1 MDWKVIIAAFGLVF
15 VAELGDKTQLAA
27 LNLSAKSQ
35 APMLVFLGSVTAYAL
50 VTLVTVLLGG
60 VLARFIQPDY
70 IRYGAAVMF
79 IVIGAL
85 ILFGKI

>member
-1 MDWKVIIAAFGLVF
+1 MDWKVVVAAFGLVF
-15 VAELGDKTQLAA
+15 LAELGDKTQVAA
-27 LNLSAKSQ
+27 LSLSAKSQ
-35 APMLVFLGSVTAYAL
+35 APMLVFLGSVAAYAL
-50 VTLVTVLLGG
+50 VTLVTVLLGA
-60 VLARFIQPDY
+60 VLAPFIRPDY

>member
-1 MDWKVIIAAFGLVF
+1 MDWKVVVAAFGLVF
-15 VAELGDKTQLAA
+15 LAELGDKTQVAA
-27 LNLSAKSQ
+27 LSLSAKSQ
-35 APMLVFLGSVTAYAL
+35 APMLVFLGSVAAYAL
-50 VTLVTVLLGG
+50 VTLVTVLLGA
-60 VLARFIQPDY
+60 VLARFIRPDY

>member
-15 VAELGDKTQLAA
+15 LAELGDKTQLAA